1 MCRIKTA
8 YKRMAASDDDDDIS
22 PIVAVKKTP
31 GWMSPASP
39 EAAPSPT
46 TSDPES
52 LPPTLYVLPNASV
65 VVTPHESVALFKP
78 DTPNEMMPDVAD
90 IVFEEVVGNKIIHEC
105 LNSHSSLETIT
116 RDMCQDIAAVITS
129 TAWQK
134 EIRRQILLT
143 RPQLK

>member
-1 MCRIKTA
+1 
-8 YKRMAASDDDDDIS
+8 
-22 PIVAVKKTP
+22 
-31 GWMSPASP
+31 MSPASS
-39 EAAPSPT
+39 EAAPSQT

-52 LPPTLYVLPNASV
+52 HPPTLYVLPNASV

-78 DTPNEMMPDVAD
+78 DTPDEMMPDVAD
-90 IVFEEVVGNKIIHEC
+90 IIFEEVVGNKIIHEC
-105 LNSHSSLETIT
+105 LNSHLSLETIT
-116 RDMCQDIAAVITS
+116 RDMCQDIAAVIMS